1 MSAQPHRTVGIL
13 AFPDMEVLDYA
24 GPYEV
29 FNVVGELVGGF
40 SVESLALTDGPVAAR
55 GGFTVV
61 PDRVL
66 PGGPVPDVV
75 VIPGGGGSR
84 ALVDQDMLLD
94 WLRSAAAEAEVVA
107 SVCTGSLVLA
117 AAGLLA
123 DRPATTHHDAF
134 GELAAI
140 SPSTQVV
147 TDRRFVHAGENIWT
161 SGGISAGI
169 DLALHLVER
178 LGGDEARAVV
188 ATEMEW
194 GWHPD
199 S

>member
-1 MSAQPHRTVGIL
+1 MSAQTHRTVGIL
-13 AFPDMEVLDYA
+13 AFPAMEVLDYA

-29 FNVVGELVGGF
+29 FNVAGELVGGF

-66 PGGPVPDVV
+66 PDGPVPDVV

-84 ALVDQDMLLD
+84 ALVDHEMLLE
-94 WLRSAAAEAEVVA
+94 WLRSAVTQAEVVA

-117 AAGLLA
+117 AAGLLD

-134 GELAAI
+134 DELTAI

-147 TDRRFVHAGENIWT
+147 TDGRFVHAGENIWT

-169 DLALHLVER
+169 DLALHLLER
-178 LGGDEARAVV
+178 LIGPDARATV

-199 S
+199 A